1 MSHGINDAIPP
12 QLIQDALDRV
22 LSSREIVNSERKKRF
37 LKFIVQETL
46 AGNAEKIKAY
56 TIAVDVF
63 NRDSSFD
70 PVSDP
75 VVRIEAGR
83 LRRCLE
89 HYYLTEGA
97 TDQLRITIPKGSYV
111 PQFIM
116 REVAAPSI
124 VRALEDDKCVVTDRL
139 SWIVPAEAAVGQAP
153 VAATFSYQPPPPPHV
168 PLLKRPRFLI
178 GICSLLAVLG
188 GALAGT
194 TLFQQYQVSGNGR
207 TISEQFPTLMVL
219 PFENDSSDPAQNI
232 FAKGIT
238 EEVIGTLILF
248 KNILVL
254 GADTSFQFRTE
265 TALRNAAP
273 SARVDYVLKGSI
285 DRMES
290 QIQVNVAL
298 LRALDHQYLW
308 SGSFRKELNSR
319 NMLDLRRDIATQVA
333 LILAQPHGV
342 IDKEEL
348 RSAAGRSSES
358 LTSYEC
364 VLRTREYWRQP
375 NAEMHKQ
382 VRACL
387 ERTIRIDPDYADAW
401 AALAFIY
408 TDEVRVDF
416 NPSAERPDPATTA
429 LALARHAVTLAPDS
443 PLPLQALGIAHWLR
457 RQPTLSIAAYEQ
469 ARSLNPH
476 DSDILADLG
485 RTYSLI
491 GDWDKGI
498 PLIREAFERNP
509 ALPSWYRLFIALFH
523 YVHGQYAE
531 ALTEAQKIGTPNLV
545 YTHVVL
551 AMIYGQ
557 TGDREG
563 ASHEVNEIRRL
574 YPNFGDNAMFEFER
588 RNIDPAII
596 AKMVDGLEKAGLDVD
611 THREMADEKD

>member
-1 MSHGINDAIPP
+1 MSHDINDAIPP
-12 QLIQDALDRV
+12 QLIQDALGRV

-124 VRALEDDKCVVTDRL
+124 LRALEDDKCVPTERL

-168 PLLKRPRFLI
+168 PFLKRPRFLM
-178 GICSLLAVLG
+178 GICFLLAALG
-188 GALAGT
+188 GALAGA

-207 TISEQFPTLMVL
+207 TISEQVPTLMVL

-232 FAKGIT
+232 FAKAIT
-238 EEVIGTLILF
+238 EEVIGALILF
-248 KNILVL
+248 KNIFVL

-273 SARVDYVLKGSI
+273 SARIDYVLKGSI

-308 SGSFRKELNSR
+308 SGSFRKELNSG

-333 LILAQPHGV
+333 LILVQPHGV

-416 NPSAERPDPATTA
+416 NPSAERPDPASTA
-429 LALARHAVTLAPDS
+429 LELARHAVTLAPDS

-457 RQPTLSIAAYEQ
+457 GQPTLSIAAYEQ

-485 RTYSLI
+485 RTYSLT
-491 GDWDKGI
+491 GAWDRGI

-523 YVHGQYAE
+523 YVHEQYAE
-531 ALTEAQKIGTPNLV
+531 ALAEAQKIGTPNLV

-557 TGDREG
+557 IGDREG
-563 ASHEVNEIRRL
+563 ASHEVDEVLRL

-596 AKMVDGLEKAGLDVD
+596 SKMVDGLKKAGLDVE